1 MGEVVSITGA
11 EFTAPGEPDKGIVS
25 LLETYLADA
34 KAGNLCAIAI
44 VALDHELTSL
54 GGQSIMKGRTT
65 LIGALG
71 LLQYRLYQS
80 IDAGNE

>member
-1 MGEVVSITGA
+1 MGEIVSITGVDYIP
-11 EFTAPGEPDKGIVS
+11 PGKPDESIVA
-25 LLETYLADA
+25 LLETFLADA

-44 VALDHELTSL
+44 VALDHELASL

-80 IDAGNE
+80 IDAGKE